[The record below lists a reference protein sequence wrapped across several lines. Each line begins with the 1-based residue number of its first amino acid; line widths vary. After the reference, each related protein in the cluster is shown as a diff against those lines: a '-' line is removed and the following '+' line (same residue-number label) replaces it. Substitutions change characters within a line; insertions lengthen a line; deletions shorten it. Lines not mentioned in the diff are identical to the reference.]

1 MEKGWW
7 DKIDLMVFCMKW
19 PSTWSW
25 ACLFFLATWL
35 AITWM
40 KCQNIRYSATL
51 LKYKI
56 LHHFYI
62 PLSKNN
68 IILAKKCHFMLILYY
83 KRWCFTASP
92 LQCLPYG
99 LYGLCGTMWIF
110 DLWLHD
116 NHMCINLHVISREAG
131 RQGGRGA
138 GRAGRGAGTQA
149 EGQGGEQAVG
159 APGKTARRRCAEMSQ
174 MPPPKN
180 SVTCAAVQFWCVST
194 PFQITGS
201 FNWNNCYRSSRM
213 FWSFKHLHAIPFV
226 SEK

>member
-56 LHHFYI
+56 LHYFSI
-62 PLSKNN
+62 PLSKKQHQYFS
-68 IILAKKCHFMLILYY
+68 KKKQCHLMLILYY

-92 LQCLPYG
+92 LQCLPHG

-116 NHMCINLHVISREAG
+116 NHMCINLHVIS
-131 RQGGRGA
+131 
-138 GRAGRGAGTQA
+138 RGAGTQA

-180 SVTCAAVQFWCVST
+180 SVTCAVVQFWCVST
-194 PFQITGS
+194 PFQIPGS
-201 FNWNNCYRSSRM
+201 FNWNNHYRSSRM
-213 FWSFKHLHAIPFV
+213 FRSFKHLHAIPFV